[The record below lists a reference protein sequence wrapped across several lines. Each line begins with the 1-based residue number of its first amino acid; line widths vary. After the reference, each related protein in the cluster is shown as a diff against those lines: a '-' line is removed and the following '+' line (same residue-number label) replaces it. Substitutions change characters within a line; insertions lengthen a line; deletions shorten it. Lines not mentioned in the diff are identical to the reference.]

1 MSVHFSKKG
10 IARVTAVSAV
20 ILVGTEI
27 LGVAVATGWALGGLL
42 ELGDVVTL
50 TLTALLAAGGL
61 AVLAKFARRVIDVE
75 LKGHS
80 VEILERQ
87 PVEDQRP

>member
-1 MSVHFSKKG
+1 MSVQFSRKG
-10 IARVTAVSAV
+10 VARATAVSAV

-27 LGVAVATGWALGGLL
+27 LGVAVATGWAIGGLM

-50 TLTALLAAGGL
+50 ALTALLAAGGL
-61 AVLAKFARRVIDVE
+61 AVLAKFTRRVIDVE

-80 VEILERQ
+80 VEILDRQ
-87 PVEDQRP
+87 PAEDQSP